1 MASLEEKILGERREN
16 YCSSSEES
24 EHEDSDAEEACS
36 GVQKLEQAPEPPP
49 VKEWNGTASNTGPK
63 GVLKDWEQFKQYECQ
78 MRRDKELQRLA
89 QIQKLALTCQ
99 SSEEA
104 RKEAEMEAELK
115 ELEDDGFLLEY
126 QKEKM
131 KQMYDRLVNG
141 GQGERKVFGSLIN
154 ITSSEQFLS
163 EIDSEPRHITVIAH
177 LSSPSLPACRALNSS
192 LAELS
197 RSHTNVKF
205 VSVPLGCVGDHF
217 SATFKTSG
225 LPAMLAYRG
234 GEVVG
239 NFVRLGEELG
249 EGYFVEDVEAFL
261 VEAGLLRAG
270 GLPGILRPTVDDDS
284 D

>member
-1 MASLEEKILGERREN
+1 VRILPLKHKKARGDPISRSEKVGRGRFDGTFIL
-16 YCSSSEES
+16 
-24 EHEDSDAEEACS
+24 
-36 GVQKLEQAPEPPP
+36 
-49 VKEWNGTASNTGPK
+49 T
-63 GVLKDWEQFKQYECQ
+63 
-78 MRRDKELQRLA
+78 
-89 QIQKLALTCQ
+89 
-99 SSEEA
+99 
-104 RKEAEMEAELK
+104 
-115 ELEDDGFLLEY
+115 FL
-126 QKEKM
+126 
-131 KQMYDRLVNG
+131 
-141 GQGERKVFGSLIN
+141 FFSPGSLIN

>member
-36 GVQKLEQAPEPPP
+36 GVQKSEQAPEPPP

-115 ELEDDGFLLEY
+115 ELEDDGFLLGY
-126 QKEKM
+126 QREKM
-131 KQMYDRLVNG
+131 KQMYDRL
-141 GQGERKVFGSLIN
+141 
-154 ITSSEQFLS
+154 FLS